1 MTSPLP
7 LTPEERHTPGPWR
20 WWTSNSWRQLARD
33 DSRGGHFAWV
43 LEPIK
48 QNDGHPDCLVSE
60 ADMGL
65 IAAAPDL
72 LGAAIEVRARCQDYR
87 LSPDASSAF
96 DRLNAAIIKAQT
108 PVSR

>member
-1 MTSPLP
+1 MGEASNISW
-7 LTPEERHTPGPWR
+7 TPGPWK
-20 WWTSNSWRQLARD
+20 WWTSNSWRRLARD

-43 LEPIK
+43 LEPIR

-72 LGAAIEVRARCQDYR
+72 LAALIGVVAVADRSTVEFDAARAAIA
-87 LSPDASSAF
+87 
-96 DRLNAAIIKAQT
+96 KATT